1 MRRTI
6 CAVLAFLST
15 CLSVGATP
23 ATAAG
28 KVPAQF
34 FAKLYS
40 EALGRM
46 PDPSGWSAAVGDFAA
61 KGCTPDRVRD
71 FARGFYT
78 SAEFMALNYDA
89 EERVLALYRDALNRE
104 PDRSG
109 FDHFTGLL
117 TEGARSWPQI
127 VDAIV
132 SSGEL
137 ASLAA
142 TICGSSTS
150 YHYGTAPALT
160 LTPKGAGFAGGTGE
174 QLQALLD
181 ATPEGGTVYLAEKAV
196 VRVGAMLVI
205 PPGRTLATTG
215 TPSPRE
221 YARQGRLVR
230 ASSFGEPVV
239 RLQSGARLRGV
250 WVDGQRG
257 AYTNFTLN
265 AINVQLMGGDGTEV
279 SGSKIS
285 DSRGWSSLLAL
296 GSGDNRP
303 CPRAVISGN
312 LVTAYSSEH
321 VMHDGVGRWTD
332 GISVSCENAVVEG
345 NGIVDATDVGIVL
358 FRSSPATQ
366 RSSVQGN
373 VVLNAGNAAY
383 GAIVVDPLYGGDVTH
398 DFTGATVSGNAFWT
412 GPDTHA
418 DIGIAAGTRMWF
430 GERADDGAGV
440 SVRDN
445 TTNGL
450 TAVVGTGIAVGGMN
464 RATVQGN
471 DLRLSV
477 RAISSCPHVN
487 FGVDQE
493 GHAQDGDFQPGAT
506 PVDFTNPSGGGC
518 IGH

>member
-1 MRRTI
+1 M
-6 CAVLAFLST
+6 AFLST

-89 EERVLALYRDALNRE
+89 EERVLALYRGALNRE

-117 TEGARSWPQI
+117 TGGARSWPQI

-137 ASLAA
+137 GSLAA
-142 TICGSSTS
+142 TICGSSAS

-160 LTPKGAGFAGGTGE
+160 LTPKGAGFA
-174 QLQALLD
+174 
-181 ATPEGGTVYLAEKAV
+181 GGTVYLAEKAV

-257 AYTNFTLN
+257 AYTN
-265 AINVQLMGGDGTEV
+265 
-279 SGSKIS
+279 
-285 DSRGWSSLLAL
+285 
-296 GSGDNRP
+296 
-303 CPRAVISGN
+303 
-312 LVTAYSSEH
+312 SSEH

-366 RSSVQGN
+366 RSSVRGN

-383 GAIVVDPLYGGDVTH
+383 GAIVVDALYGGDVTH

-506 PVDFTNPSGGGC
+506 PVDFTNSSGGGC
-518 IGH
+518 TGH